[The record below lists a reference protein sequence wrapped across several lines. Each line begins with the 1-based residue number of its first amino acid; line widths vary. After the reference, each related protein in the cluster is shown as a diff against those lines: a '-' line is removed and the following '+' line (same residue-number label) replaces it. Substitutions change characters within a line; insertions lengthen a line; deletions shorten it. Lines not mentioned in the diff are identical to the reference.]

1 MAILKAD
8 LLLQNAPYPTSIILF
23 FIFTL
28 VIVFSM
34 IILLLIMVS
43 VSVTCNDS
51 EEKLTSNMEQN
62 QAEVAGEQVEF
73 ILADL
78 HNAVSSETGTQS
90 NLIFETK
97 LSKSV
102 PLSVI
107 ISVIFS

>member
-1 MAILKAD
+1 M
-8 LLLQNAPYPTSIILF
+8 LQNTPYPTSIILF

-62 QAEVAGEQVEF
+62 QDEVAGDQVEF

-78 HNAVSSETGTQS
+78 HNAVSSQTGTQFYYYITFNTTDLPNYFHS
-90 NLIFETK
+90 FDIYF
-97 LSKSV
+97 
-102 PLSVI
+102 
-107 ISVIFS
+107 IFSRTKGCF